1 MTRVGWFSIPIP
13 FIEPKICGAL
23 TLRGCNKQAQPS
35 PYFKFISKQGGG
47 GSSVLDKALCG

>member
-1 MTRVGWFSIPIP
+1 MTRVGWFSIPLP
-13 FIEPKICGAL
+13 FMEPKICGAPDL
-23 TLRGCNKQAQPS
+23 TKQAQPS